1 MLACFLFYIA
11 ALATGVAS
19 HGAAAGDIWPELV
32 ARQDPCAGNDGVV
45 CCQANANDLCAQSVS
60 RGDFIFILLFSPIVF
75 CKIGRNEK
83 GLLLTFAFLLLLLLL
98 LPLYSAKLKAKNSIA
113 AIATLD
119 ACANEG
125 FGKRQKRGIVS
136 TLVALKVKSVLG
148 VGGGGQEGCCVDL
161 EERRTQGEKEDVRK
175 KDSDSYGRGPV
186 FVYISFLEELCSPS
200 PP

>member
-75 CKIGRNEK
+75 LQDWRNEK
-83 GLLLTFAFLLLLLLL
+83 GLLLTFAFLLLL

-148 VGGGGQEGCCVDL
+148 VGGQEGCCVDL

-175 KDSDSYGRGPV
+175 KDLNSYG
-186 FVYISFLEELCSPS
+186 
-200 PP
+200 